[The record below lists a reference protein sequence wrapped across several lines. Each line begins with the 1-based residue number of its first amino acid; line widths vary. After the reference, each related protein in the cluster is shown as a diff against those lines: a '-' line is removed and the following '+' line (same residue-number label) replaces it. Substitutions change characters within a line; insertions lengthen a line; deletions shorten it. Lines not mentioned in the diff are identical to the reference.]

1 MGEKVVLD
9 TNILISSV
17 GWKGN
22 PEKIFEEIIKGTIEL
37 IISYGQFDEISR
49 VLEYSKFDFTKEQK
63 SRLKNLI
70 LEIATFVSP
79 KEKITTIKE
88 DCEDN
93 LILESAIAGKA
104 DYIVSGDEHLLKLR
118 NFRDIKILNARQFVE
133 ELKIRRG
140 YW

>member
-118 NFRDIKILNARQFVE
+118 YKNIKCKTIC
-133 ELKIRRG
+133 
-140 YW
+140 

>member
-140 YW
+140 Y

>member
-133 ELKIRRG
+133 E
-140 YW
+140 